1 MARLRPLVR
10 SDFETIL
17 HHRTAMFRDSGRP
30 EAVIAEMAEPF
41 RAWLAPRLADTSYFG
56 WMIEDEAGGVAA
68 GIGMMAID
76 WPPHPS
82 HPTSDR
88 RGYILNLYVEPA
100 YRRRGFARKLME
112 AAMDE
117 AKARGLEYVILHATD
132 QGRPLY
138 ASLGWSP
145 TAEMAI
151 AVPRD

>member
-1 MARLRPLVR
+1 MQIPRPITPADFATVLR
-10 SDFETIL
+10 
-17 HHRTAMFRDSGRP
+17 HRAAMFRDSGRP
-30 EAVIAEMAEPF
+30 EEVIAALAEPF
-41 RAWLAPRLADTSYFG
+41 AAWLAPRLADGRYFG
-56 WMIEDEAGGVAA
+56 WMIEEAGEAVA
-68 GIGMMAID
+68 GIGMMEIE

-88 RGYILNLYVEPA
+88 RGYILNLYVEPEH
-100 YRRRGFARKLME
+100 RRRGLAKTLMD

-117 AKARGLEYVILHATD
+117 ARARGLEYVILHATD

-151 AVPRD
+151 SVPPRS